1 MDRQEFLENLITEFL
16 YDNYNYTQGIK
27 DLSIQ
32 KIEDRNNVSLVI
44 LVNKN
49 KIKDI
54 IGNDLF
60 SDLFSENK
68 VITIFSVRWFL
79 KQKNVDLD
87 IMREE
92 LKNLYKM
99 LYSDRIHNFDI
110 YLEIV
115 DEG

>member
-1 MDRQEFLENLITEFL
+1 MRDK
-16 YDNYNYTQGIK
+16 GIK

-44 LVNKN
+44 LVNNN

-54 IGNDLF
+54 IGNDLY

-92 LKNLYKM
+92 LKK
-99 LYSDRIHNFDI
+99 
-110 YLEIV
+110 
-115 DEG
+115 

>member
-16 YDNYNYTQGIK
+16 SDNYIYTQGIK
-27 DLSIQ
+27 DLSIH

-54 IGNDLF
+54 IGNDLY